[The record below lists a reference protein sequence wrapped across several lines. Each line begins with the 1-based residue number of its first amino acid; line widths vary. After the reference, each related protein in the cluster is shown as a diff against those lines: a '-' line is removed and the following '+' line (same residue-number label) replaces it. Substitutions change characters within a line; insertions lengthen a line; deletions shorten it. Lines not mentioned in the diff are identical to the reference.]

1 MPKLLQSNSCIGE
14 EKNKRKQTRTVKKN
28 NHPTK
33 NNNIRIIK
41 DLKKN
46 IKELK
51 LTNKNIIKHLEQT
64 TAEFFTEFLRETHRG
79 PRCGY
84 PFCPR
89 PGVRPRSKGP
99 ESCDLWIFHGKT
111 MGNAW
116 ENRKTHGKTG

>member
-1 MPKLLQSNSCIGE
+1 MDEMTIFECLNYFNQIHVSVRK
-14 EKNKRKQTRTVKKN
+14 KNKRKQTRTVKKN

-64 TAEFFTEFLRETHRG
+64 TAEFFT
-79 PRCGY
+79 
-84 PFCPR
+84 
-89 PGVRPRSKGP
+89 
-99 ESCDLWIFHGKT
+99 
-111 MGNAW
+111 
-116 ENRKTHGKTG
+116 